1 MTAGKKGAADAEVGV
16 REAAATDRM
25 PETGKKYASSV
36 DVARLAGVSQSAVS
50 RTFSG
55 GANVSA
61 STRQKVLDAAARLDY
76 RPSLIPRIMLTHK
89 SNLVAIVVGG
99 FYNPFYS
106 AVLEQFT
113 IKFQA
118 AGHQVLLVH
127 VASDHALDD
136 VIPKLASYRVD
147 AIVSALAILSVG
159 AAKTLAKLKI
169 PVISFN
175 TDVKNEWVT
184 SVSCDNVEAG
194 RIMADLFVDRGARS
208 FGFISGPLASHA
220 SAERLRG
227 FQDRLRDLGAG
238 PVDIGRGDYRYEGG
252 FAAALELFG
261 GGRRPQALFCA
272 NDLLAIGAID
282 GLRNSLGLRVPEDV
296 MVAGFD
302 DIPSASWASVG
313 LTTFRQDAGA
323 MVEETVSIVLSSE
336 TGKPPS
342 TKPVI
347 VSARLIERRTTEGLA
362 TNAPDHAGAVADTR
376 LDPESPA
383 GGDTAPSTPF

>member
-1 MTAGKKGAADAEVGV
+1 MTAGKRPADDEDVGVPGASDAELP
-16 REAAATDRM
+16 RNTS
-25 PETGKKYASSV
+25 KKYASSV
-36 DVARLAGVSQSAVS
+36 DVARMAGVSQSAVS

-55 GANVSA
+55 GANVSEG
-61 STRQKVLDAAARLDY
+61 TRQKVLDAAARLDY

-118 AGHQVLLVH
+118 AGHQILLVH

-136 VIPKLASYRVD
+136 VIPTLASYRVD
-147 AIVSALAILSVG
+147 AIVSALAILSAG

-175 TDVKNEWVT
+175 TDVKNEWVA
-184 SVSCDNVEAG
+184 SVSCNNVEAG
-194 RIMADLFVDRGARS
+194 RAMADLFVERGARS
-208 FGFISGPLASHA
+208 FGFISGPMASHA
-220 SAERLRG
+220 SAGRLRG
-227 FQDRLRDLGAG
+227 FQDRLHELKAG
-238 PVDIGRGDYRYEGG
+238 PVQIGRGDYRYEGG
-252 FAAALELFG
+252 FAAALQLFSG
-261 GGRRPQALFCA
+261 AERPQALFCA

-282 GLRNSLGLRVPEDV
+282 ALQKSLGLRVPEDV
-296 MVAGFD
+296 LVAGFD
-302 DIPSASWASVG
+302 DIPSAAWASVG

-323 MVEETVSIVLSSE
+323 MVEETLAIVLSSE
-336 TGKPPS
+336 NGKPPA

-347 VSARLIERRTTEGLA
+347 VSARLIERQTTQGLRA
-362 TNAPDHAGAVADTR
+362 SD
-376 LDPESPA
+376 
-383 GGDTAPSTPF
+383 